1 MSADSKSVDLD
12 SLLTSASSALDALSE
27 ELQRESIDATRI
39 DVAMLAYASA
49 VQSIDITALS
59 EDELER
65 VQAAFAALAERNQQL
80 LNSSGLLRD
89 RFAAEFSTHRANQKG
104 ISAYNQQ
111 SGD

>member
-1 MSADSKSVDLD
+1 VAMDE
-12 SLLTSASSALDALSE
+12 LSE

-65 VQAAFAALAERNQQL
+65 VQAAFAALAELNQQL

-111 SGD
+111 SSD